1 VVLFIICNERVCFF
15 YIKSLK
21 NLFLKFLNLSF
32 TPYVDLKKLIQRV
45 FTILWILVSLVI
57 IIIFVGMFT
66 TAMTVYAINGQSLSE
81 KVIGFNKYSVDRPWL
96 DLENANSVGN

>member
-1 VVLFIICNERVCFF
+1 
-15 YIKSLK
+15 
-21 NLFLKFLNLSF
+21 
-32 TPYVDLKKLIQRV
+32 
-45 FTILWILVSLVI
+45 VSLVI